1 MKPRNRFEK
10 AVAASNGKLTALSPK
25 AVEWAVRN
33 VIVHIA
39 FRTSGHNC
47 TCGDC
52 GAKFDHK
59 GKGKTVCCPHCGHR
73 LQVSDTLKR
82 KEIQSAYFSSLEVV
96 DGLQMQRVFLLRAV
110 CRKGMK
116 LETSC
121 MEVCRL
127 WLNTKGRM
135 TVTSRARTLG
145 WYVDS
150 FNWCT
155 GIDLKLL
162 SEVHWVISDTYVYPR
177 YKVLP
182 ELRRNGMKGR
192 LPDDCHPARLMKALL
207 TDSRIETM
215 MKSKDLQAVAY
226 FVSRPLDLDTCWQS
240 YKVAARHHYRPS
252 DYGLWCDTVRLL
264 EQCGKDIHNAI
275 YVCPKDLK
283 ATHDHWLGKRNKAVE
298 KRRDR
303 EQMLRAKAR
312 EADFYREKSRYFG
325 IVISDSDIEISVL
338 DSIEAFQAEGS
349 SLHHCVFQCEYY
361 AKADSVIL
369 SAHDRQG
376 NRIET
381 VEFSL
386 SQGKVV
392 QSRGLCNSN
401 TDYHDRIVGLVN
413 ANAYRFLEAK
423 TPV

>member
-10 AVAASNGKLTALSPK
+10 AVAASNVKLSTVSPK

-33 VIVHIA
+33 VITHFA
-39 FRTSGHNC
+39 FRTSSHNC

-73 LQVSDTLKR
+73 LQVKDTMKR
-82 KEIQSAYFSSLEVV
+82 KEVQSAYFSSLEVAEGIQV
-96 DGLQMQRVFLLRAV
+96 QRVFLLRAV

-116 LETSC
+116 LATSC

-127 WLNTKGRM
+127 WLNADGRM
-135 TVTSRARTLG
+135 AVTSRARTLG

-192 LPDDCHPARLMKALL
+192 LPDGCHPARLMKALL

-215 MKSKDLQAVAY
+215 MKSKDLQAVA
-226 FVSRPLDLDTCWQS
+226 RPTTACGAIPSACWS
-240 YKVAARHHYRPS
+240 NAERTSTTPS
-252 DYGLWCDTVRLL
+252 
-264 EQCGKDIHNAI
+264 ISA
-275 YVCPKDLK
+275 PK
-283 ATHDHWLGKRNKAVE
+283 T
-298 KRRDR
+298 
-303 EQMLRAKAR
+303 
-312 EADFYREKSRYFG
+312 
-325 IVISDSDIEISVL
+325 
-338 DSIEAFQAEGS
+338 
-349 SLHHCVFQCEYY
+349 
-361 AKADSVIL
+361 
-369 SAHDRQG
+369 
-376 NRIET
+376 
-381 VEFSL
+381 
-386 SQGKVV
+386 
-392 QSRGLCNSN
+392 
-401 TDYHDRIVGLVN
+401 
-413 ANAYRFLEAK
+413 
-423 TPV
+423 

>member
-59 GKGKTVCCPHCGHR
+59 GKGKTVCCPHCRHR

-82 KEIQSAYFSSLEVV
+82 KEVQSAYFSSLEVAEGIQV
-96 DGLQMQRVFLLRAV
+96 QRVFLLRAV
-110 CRKGMK
+110 CRKGTK
-116 LETSC
+116 LKTSC

-127 WLNTKGRM
+127 WVNADGRM
-135 TVTSRARTLG
+135 AVTSRARTLG

-155 GIDLKLL
+155 GIDLKIL

-192 LPDDCHPARLMKALL
+192 LPDGCHPARLMKALL

-215 MKSKDLQAVAY
+215 MKSGDLQAVAY
-226 FVSRPLDLDTCWQS
+226 FVSRPLDLDKCWQS

-264 EQCGKDIHNAI
+264 EQCGKDIHNATYI
-275 YVCPKDLK
+275 CPQDLK
-283 ATHDHWLGKRNKAVE
+283 AAHDRWLDKRNKAEE
-298 KRRDR
+298 KRRSL
-303 EQMLRAKAR
+303 EQMAKAKAK
-312 EADFYREKSRYFG
+312 EADFYREKTRYFG
-325 IVISDSDIEISVL
+325 IVISDNDIEISVL

-361 AKADSVIL
+361 AKTDSVIL

-386 SQGKVV
+386 SQGKVI

-401 TDYHDRIVGLVN
+401 TEYHDRIVGLVN

-423 TPV
+423 TPA

>member
-10 AVAASNGKLTALSPK
+10 AVAASNVKLTALSPK
-25 AVEWAVRN
+25 PVEWAVRN

-264 EQCGKDIHNAI
+264 EQCGKIG
-275 YVCPKDLK
+275 VCCYIKR
-283 ATHDHWLGKRNKAVE
+283 AEESVRYTHSVVFILHWISINYGMPYIGFRFKIGACCYTCVKRYQTSIRN
-298 KRRDR
+298 RS
-303 EQMLRAKAR
+303 ML
-312 EADFYREKSRYFG
+312 
-325 IVISDSDIEISVL
+325 L
-338 DSIEAFQAEGS
+338 
-349 SLHHCVFQCEYY
+349 
-361 AKADSVIL
+361 
-369 SAHDRQG
+369 
-376 NRIET
+376 
-381 VEFSL
+381 
-386 SQGKVV
+386 
-392 QSRGLCNSN
+392 QS
-401 TDYHDRIVGLVN
+401 
-413 ANAYRFLEAK
+413 
-423 TPV
+423 